1 VDLDFTA
8 MIVGGLSIVIVM
20 LVIYIAYRFREER
33 VTLTGLSVDDLLK
46 RIEESEQIL
55 QAIKE
60 ERCWNCGSK
69 DKEVVGNLYDQNEI
83 RFVCKQCGTETIW
96 KKGKKEWKVSTGT
109 KSFLAL
115 LDKRVKEEK
124 SRM

>member
-1 VDLDFTA
+1 

>member
-20 LVIYIAYRFREER
+20 LIIYIAYRFREER

-115 LDKRVKEEK
+115 LDERVKEEK

>member
-1 VDLDFTA
+1 MDLDFTA

>member
-1 VDLDFTA
+1 MDLDFTA

-20 LVIYIAYRFREER
+20 LIIYIAYRFREER

-115 LDKRVKEEK
+115 LDERVKEEK

>member
-1 VDLDFTA
+1 MDLDFTA

-20 LVIYIAYRFREER
+20 LIIYIAYRFREER

>member
-1 VDLDFTA
+1 MDLDFTA

-115 LDKRVKEEK
+115 LDKRVKEER